1 MDEIYAEVKNLEGQ
15 QKQLKHELY
24 KICWFMRGGIPL
36 EDAYFLS
43 NEDRSII
50 GDIVKEN
57 LETTRKT
64 GMPFF

>member
-1 MDEIYAEVKNLEGQ
+1 MNQIYAEVKNLENQ

-43 NEDRSII
+43 YEDREII
-50 GDIVKEN
+50 GTIVKEN
-57 LETTRKT
+57 MDVTKKT
-64 GMPFF
+64 GLPFF